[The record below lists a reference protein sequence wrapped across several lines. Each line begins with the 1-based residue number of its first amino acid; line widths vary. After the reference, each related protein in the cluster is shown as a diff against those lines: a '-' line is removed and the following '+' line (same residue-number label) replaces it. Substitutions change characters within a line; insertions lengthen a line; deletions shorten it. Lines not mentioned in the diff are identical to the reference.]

1 MECRHDI
8 LDCRQ
13 TSTNKMRPT
22 HILLARRP
30 VSNQINAD
38 LFRLETYKPRPINDL
53 EVALRTLST
62 SIAPFQRQRMNDVR
76 SYTKPFEIGEV
87 IAADSV
93 CEVLA
98 SKHADFAPGD
108 VVIGRTGWQTHPIVH
123 GKALT
128 KIDASLAAPAQWLS
142 ALGSP
147 GLTAYFALFDLAPPR
162 PDDTVVITS
171 AAGAV
176 GGFAGQLAKLAGARV
191 IGIAGGPQKCEHI
204 VREGGFD
211 SALDYRA
218 SDFAIRLKEV
228 LHGSVDVFLDLVG
241 GEVAD
246 QIFEQLAPRARI
258 VLCGRTASA
267 TSIDPGADF
276 ANLRHVWV
284 QEASMRSFS
293 LYSYAHRLDE
303 ARRRIGAW
311 LSAGRIKSNEN
322 HVAGLEN
329 APQALCDFVDGR
341 YTGRVVIDV
350 A

>member
-1 MECRHDI
+1 MQPTQI
-8 LDCRQ
+8 VLA
-13 TSTNKMRPT
+13 SRPS
-22 HILLARRP
+22 
-30 VSNQINAD
+30 SNGINAD
-38 LFRLETYKPRPINDL
+38 LFRVETYEPKPIKDL
-53 EVALRTLST
+53 EVSLRTLYT
-62 SIAPFQRQRMNDVR
+62 SIAPFQRQRMNNVH
-76 SYTKPFEIGEV
+76 SYTQPFSIGEV
-87 IAADSV
+87 IAADSI

-98 SKHADFAPGD
+98 SKHADFAIGEL
-108 VVIGRTGWQTHPIVH
+108 VIGRTGWQTHPVVH
-123 GKALT
+123 GRVLT
-128 KIDASLAAPAQWLS
+128 RIDASLAAPAQWLS

-147 GLTAYFALFDLAPPR
+147 GLTAYFALFDLAQPR

-204 VREGGFD
+204 VRECGYD

-218 SDFAIRLKEV
+218 SNFAGQLKQT
-228 LHGSVDVFLDLVG
+228 LHGNVDVFLDLVG

-267 TSIDPGADF
+267 TSSNPGADF

-284 QEASMRSFS
+284 QEASMSSFS

-303 ARRRIGAW
+303 ARRRIGGW

-322 HVAGLEN
+322 HVAGLEK

-341 YTGRVVIDV
+341 YSGRVVIDV
-350 A
+350 T